1 MKRALALVLL
11 LVACEGAPVDDVVVG
26 EGEGEGEQPL
36 WEGTVRRERSLAWTD
51 DALLDESVGLDRV
64 MGAAAASMGVSNGE
78 MMHAWLT
85 RFATT
90 AHSERAGP
98 AQLAAQL
105 VDTLG
110 SPETWNLDDT
120 PFRVTGVHNRT
131 DLARD
136 GHCGELRVSF
146 ASTDPIVRPFHVLF
160 LFRQPG
166 PDCEQTWLRWAQL
179 SDLDGEDFFREARAL
194 LDEGITPEKFL
205 MIETV
210 ELTVSPWEWRQ
221 WIVVDGALENP
232 PLFQQVV
239 PERVDEEF
247 IAFANENRDA
257 LIARTLL
264 IPERFR
270 VPSARV
276 VQGAPWIPLA
286 IDDELLRKNIEI
298 VGCTACHTADAAFVQ
313 TRDDRTFS
321 PFYTKELIAR
331 GQLLDDI
338 MHRRPR
344 TVPFGPLQ
352 ADPVLPP

>member
-1 MKRALALVLL
+1 
-11 LVACEGAPVDDVVVG
+11 
-26 EGEGEGEQPL
+26 
-36 WEGTVRRERSLAWTD
+36 
-51 DALLDESVGLDRV
+51 LLDGDVGLERV
-64 MGAAAASMGVSNGE
+64 MGAAATAVGLSSGE

-90 AHSERAGP
+90 AHSERAAP

-105 VDTLG
+105 VDELG
-110 SPETWNLDDT
+110 APDTWNLDDT
-120 PFRVTGVHNRT
+120 PFRATGVHNRT

-166 PDCEQTWLRWAQL
+166 PDCDATWLRWAEL
-179 SDLDGEDFFREARAL
+179 SDLDGDAFFDAARTL
-194 LDEGITPEKFL
+194 LDEGITPERFL

-221 WIVVDGALENP
+221 WIVVDGVLENP

-247 IAFANENRDA
+247 LAFANDNRDA

-264 IPERFR
+264 IPQQFR
-270 VPSARV
+270 SPSARV
-276 VQGAPWIPLA
+276 VQGAPWVPLA
-286 IDDELLRKNIEI
+286 IDDEELRRNIEI
-298 VGCTACHTADAAFVQ
+298 VGCTGCHTADADFVQ

-321 PFYTKELIAR
+321 PFYTKELVAR
-331 GQLLDDI
+331 GQLLDDV

-352 ADPVLPP
+352 AEPVLPP